1 MSVIPLRA
9 SVMRRREIVLLAA
22 AVLLA
27 SGSGAGSRTR
37 SAGASVTAF
46 RDVTVIPM
54 DSDRVLEHHTVIVRD
69 DRIAA
74 VGPVA
79 DTPAPDGATIVEG
92 AGKWLIP
99 GLADMHVHMPGD
111 TAAAAIRNELALFI
125 TQGVTT
131 VRVMSGQLRH
141 LAIRDSIARGQ
152 LLGPTMF
159 VAGASVGA
167 LPGNTADLRRV
178 LTGNEV
184 SRFAEQMKRAG
195 FDFIQITGNMMRQEY
210 EGLAGAAR
218 KAGIPVTGAVPAD
231 VGLSRVLKARQA
243 SIENLEGYLEALERD
258 DSPVRYADP
267 VTRAR
272 RLTEYYDTAK
282 IPRVAADIRAAG
294 LANTP
299 TLFINHVSAT
309 GQAPESLAAW
319 PEMKYMNPRTVA
331 GWSRQLRR
339 AQEQY
344 FDTDRGTRFLEYRNQ
359 LTRGLSDAGT
369 LLLVGS
375 DAPNAFLVP
384 GFATT
389 YEIHSL
395 TVAGLTRH
403 LALRAATRSAAQFLR
418 AQGVFGAV
426 APGLRADLVLLD
438 KDPLAD
444 IGNLTL
450 RAGVML
456 RGRWMPAA
464 ELDAMLEAI
473 ARQYRAGS

>member
-1 MSVIPLRA
+1 
-9 SVMRRREIVLLAA
+9 MRRKEIVFLAA
-22 AVLLA
+22 VAILA
-27 SGSGAGSRTR
+27 SGSGARLRPPAT
-37 SAGASVTAF
+37 GAAQSLTAF
-46 RDVTVIPM
+46 RDVTVLPM
-54 DSDRVLEHHTVIVRD
+54 DSERVLEHHTVVVTG
-69 DRIAA
+69 DRITA
-74 VGPVA
+74 VGPVS
-79 DTPAPDGATIVEG
+79 DTPIPDGATIVEG
-92 AGKWLIP
+92 TGKFLIP
-99 GLADMHVHMPGD
+99 GLADMHVHMPVD
-111 TAAAAIRNELALFI
+111 TSAVAIRNHLTLFV
-125 TQGVTT
+125 TQGVTS

-141 LAIRDSIARGQ
+141 LAIRDSIARGE
-152 LLGPTMF
+152 LLGPTMW

-167 LPGNTADLRRV
+167 LPENTADLRRV

-195 FDFIQITGNMMRQEY
+195 FDFIQITGNMMRQAY

-231 VGLSRVLKARQA
+231 VGLSRVLKARQV
-243 SIENLEGYLEALERD
+243 SIENLEGYLDALEQD
-258 DSPVRYADP
+258 NSPIHYADP

-272 RLTEYYDTAK
+272 RLTEYYDAAK
-282 IPRVAADIRAAG
+282 IPRVAADVRAAG

-331 GWSRQLRR
+331 SWTRQLRR
-339 AQEQY
+339 AQEQS
-344 FDTDRGTRFLEYRNQ
+344 FDVNRGARYLEYRNQ
-359 LTRGLSDAGT
+359 LTRGLSEGGT

-375 DAPNAFLVP
+375 DSPNAFLVP
-384 GFATT
+384 GFATI

-395 TVAGLTRH
+395 TVAGLSRH
-403 LALRAATRSAAQFLR
+403 LALRAATRNAAQFLHAER
-418 AQGVFGAV
+418 EFGVI

-438 KDPLAD
+438 KDPLTD

-456 RGRWMPAA
+456 RGRWLPAP
-464 ELDAMLEAI
+464 ELETMLQSI
-473 ARQYRAGS
+473 AQQYQPGS